1 MVSFFTSMV
10 FCLSLERRQSILF
23 CQLVEIAPN
32 SLRTVNS
39 ELLAQPSAI
48 GFHCADSRIATLADF
63 LITKSISNINRNL
76 GLKPKYAIT

>member
-32 SLRTVNS
+32 SLRTVNP
-39 ELLAQPSAI
+39 ELLAQSPAI
-48 GFHCADSRIATLADF
+48 RFHCADSRIAAFADL
-63 LITKSISNINRNL
+63 LITKTVGNINRNL